1 MSYGSDILLGAGT
14 IGVIIWCVILARRIA
29 NINSLDTGV
38 GGAIAVL
45 SAQVDDMTKALTAAQ
60 AAAASSGASIVE
72 VTSRAEAISKRLEL
86 LVAALHDL
94 PDDVPAPAPASASK
108 VEPLTLSF
116 AARTDEVRL
125 PEFLSARKG
134 RAI

>member
-14 IGVIIWCVILARRIA
+14 IGVIIWCIILARRIA

-86 LVAALHDL
+86 MVAALHDL
-94 PDDVPAPAPASASK
+94 PGDAPAPPPQPKA
-108 VEPLTLSF
+108 EPLTLSF